1 MVSQSTENI
10 PSRATSK
17 PLITEVPV
25 DAAGHH
31 CVARPASF
39 ECRTPCPELAHEPR
53 VLRKE
58 GWDLFEDGV
67 WVSGGLQVDATTG
80 TMRPRF
86 ATPQAARDWLI
97 EQQQQAHGV
106 LRACGPGRASTSD

>member
-1 MVSQSTENI
+1 MILLPPKINGTPGTPQEIGTGTLAFDTSGRLDSQ
-10 PSRATSK
+10 
-17 PLITEVPV
+17 
-25 DAAGHH
+25 
-31 CVARPASF
+31 
-39 ECRTPCPELAHEPR
+39 
-53 VLRKE
+53 
-58 GWDLFEDGV
+58 
-67 WVSGGLQVDATTG
+67 SGGLQVDATTG